1 MVEGLQRCRVED
13 NSGFPAIRQLG
24 ASSYQTNVTV
34 FIPQGSMCVL
44 GQVRGGAESERFP
57 RVWLGWLVSGIL
69 NSVLDMLRNTK
80 VAMSSS
86 LLNIFVLF
94 MSKKMP
100 DILGTQ

>member
-44 GQVRGGAESERFP
+44 GQVRGGAESDDSHGFG
-57 RVWLGWLVSGIL
+57 LDGW
-69 NSVLDMLRNTK
+69 SV
-80 VAMSSS
+80 
-86 LLNIFVLF
+86 
-94 MSKKMP
+94 
-100 DILGTQ
+100 GY